1 MGAILSLLGLGQP
14 QQQAATNKVV
24 EYGKNLEKRVAKK
37 QKKNVEETK
46 KAVIEADKEAVTK
59 KKTIDDDVK
68 LDEIVKD
75 SMKKEVDTETAVKKK
90 MIVSN
95 AKVTEDALKA
105 ERVKNAAKKAE
116 LEEKIKLLQ
125 AQRDEAVKKRKASET
140 REKEAIK
147 AAQVAKAARKEQE
160 KTLNKTTKFLK
171 TVKAEERDAKKR
183 MLDLRTK
190 CSRYE
195 ERRTDIC
202 RSMKFCNTAT
212 NAIDNK
218 GEFRDRCRPLFKK
231 LNIPMSMLKKME
243 RRIRKLARESKKNR
257 FKLPKMPKMPKMP
270 KGFPNKLTRE
280 ERRARSRARRDAHRH
295 AKKEKRRIMTHNGLI
310 QRCRSSRY
318 YKMRNRERCE
328 VATEKGFITLP
339 SKKELTKH
347 FMKQSVTVRPPP
359 PDADAVAKR
368 IDEENWGKKLTRKD
382 KFILRKCARIPRDGS
397 PPWRERRNR
406 NEKRCKR
413 LEKKRARISKKAI
426 GSAGSK
432 GFIPP
437 SYGRPPPPAPRPPPV
452 KSKMSLSARENNT
465 LRNCRSKNYR
475 RMRPGKCR
483 RIRDKARALKLPTW
497 NNY

>member
-14 QQQAATNKVV
+14 QQQTATNKVV

-75 SMKKEVDTETAVKKK
+75 SMKKEVDTETVVKKK

-95 AKVTEDALKA
+95 AKVTEEALKA

-125 AQRDEAVKKRKASET
+125 AQRDEAIKKRRASET

-147 AAQVAKAARKEQE
+147 AAQVARAARKEQE
-160 KTLNKTTKFLK
+160 KTLNKTTNFLK

-183 MLDLRTK
+183 MQDLRTK

-195 ERRTDIC
+195 EQRTDIC
-202 RSMKFCNTAT
+202 QTYSFCNNPM
-212 NAIDNK
+212 NAIDSK
-218 GEFRDRCRPLFKK
+218 REFRDRCRPLFRK
-231 LNIPMSMLKKME
+231 LNLPKSMLEGFE
-243 RRIRKLARESKKNR
+243 RRIRKLVKKFKKNR
-257 FKLPKMPKMPKMP
+257 
-270 KGFPNKLTRE
+270 RE
-280 ERRARSRARRDAHRH
+280 IGVRA
-295 AKKEKRRIMTHNGLI
+295 
-310 QRCRSSRY
+310 
-318 YKMRNRERCE
+318 
-328 VATEKGFITLP
+328 
-339 SKKELTKH
+339 
-347 FMKQSVTVRPPP
+347 PP
-359 PDADAVAKR
+359 V
-368 IDEENWGKKLTRKD
+368 KLTRKD

-397 PPWRERRNR
+397 PPWRERRDR

-426 GSAGSK
+426 GSAI
-432 GFIPP
+432 GF
-437 SYGRPPPPAPRPPPV
+437 V
-452 KSKMSLSARENNT
+452 EKSKMSLNARENKT
-465 LRNCRSKNYR
+465 LRNCKRSKHYR
-475 RMRPGKCR
+475 RMRSGECHI
-483 RIRDKARALKLPTW
+483 IRNKARALKIPTW
-497 NNY
+497 

>member
-14 QQQAATNKVV
+14 QKQAATNKVV

-75 SMKKEVDTETAVKKK
+75 SMKKEVDTETVVKKK

-125 AQRDEAVKKRKASET
+125 AQRDEAIKKRRASET

-147 AAQVAKAARKEQE
+147 AAQVAKVARKEQE
-160 KTLNKTTKFLK
+160 KTLNKTTNFLK

-183 MLDLRTK
+183 MQDLRTK

-195 ERRTDIC
+195 EQRTDIC
-202 RSMKFCNTAT
+202 QTYSFCNNPM
-212 NAIDNK
+212 NAVDSK
-218 GEFRDRCRPLFKK
+218 REFRDRCRPLFRK
-231 LNIPMSMLKKME
+231 LNLPKSMLEGFE
-243 RRIRKLARESKKNR
+243 RRIRKLVKKFKKNR
-257 FKLPKMPKMPKMP
+257 LKPPKIPKMP
-270 KGFPNKLTRE
+270 KGFPSELTRE
-280 ERRARSRARRDAHRH
+280 DRRRKSRARRDAHRQ
-295 AKKEKRRIMTHNGLI
+295 AKKEIRRIKKHNA
-310 QRCRSSRY
+310 QVQMCRKHVYR
-318 YKMRNRERCE
+318 MRNHQICE
-328 VATEKGFITLP
+328 IAKEKGFIKLP
-339 SKKELTKH
+339 SQKQLMKKIMREIGVHAPPVKLTK
-347 FMKQSVTVRPPP
+347 
-359 PDADAVAKR
+359 
-368 IDEENWGKKLTRKD
+368 KD
-382 KFILRKCARIPRDGS
+382 KFILRKCAHIPRDGS
-397 PPWRERRNR
+397 PPWRELRDR

-426 GSAGSK
+426 GSAI
-432 GFIPP
+432 GF
-437 SYGRPPPPAPRPPPV
+437 V
-452 KSKMSLSARENNT
+452 KKSKMSLNA
-465 LRNCRSKNYR
+465 
-475 RMRPGKCR
+475 
-483 RIRDKARALKLPTW
+483 
-497 NNY
+497 

>member
-14 QQQAATNKVV
+14 QQQTATNKVV

-75 SMKKEVDTETAVKKK
+75 SMKKEVDTETVVKKK

-95 AKVTEDALKA
+95 AKVTEEALKA

-125 AQRDEAVKKRKASET
+125 AQRDEAIKKRRASET

-147 AAQVAKAARKEQE
+147 AAQVARAARKEQE
-160 KTLNKTTKFLK
+160 KTLNKTTNFLK

-183 MLDLRTK
+183 MQDLRTK

-195 ERRTDIC
+195 EQRTDIC
-202 RSMKFCNTAT
+202 QTYSFCNNPM
-212 NAIDNK
+212 NAVDSK
-218 GEFRDRCRPLFKK
+218 REFRDRCRPLFRK
-231 LNIPMSMLKKME
+231 LNLPKSMLEGFE
-243 RRIRKLARESKKNR
+243 RRIRKLVKKFKKNR
-257 FKLPKMPKMPKMP
+257 LKPPKMP
-270 KGFPNKLTRE
+270 KGFPSELTHE
-280 ERRARSRARRDAHRH
+280 DRRPAWQTRRDAHRQ
-295 AKKEKRRIMTHNGLI
+295 AKKESRRIMAHNT
-310 QRCRSSRY
+310 QVQKCRKPVYR
-318 YKMRNRERCE
+318 MRNRQICE
-328 VATEKGFITLP
+328 IAKEKGFIKLP
-339 SKKELTKH
+339 SHKQLMKKIMREIG
-347 FMKQSVTVRPPP
+347 VRAPP
-359 PDADAVAKR
+359 V
-368 IDEENWGKKLTRKD
+368 KLTRKD

-397 PPWRERRNR
+397 PPWRERRDR

-426 GSAGSK
+426 GSAI
-432 GFIPP
+432 GF
-437 SYGRPPPPAPRPPPV
+437 V
-452 KSKMSLSARENNT
+452 EKSKMSLNARENKT
-465 LRNCRSKNYR
+465 LRNCKRSKHYR
-475 RMRPGKCR
+475 RMRSGECHI
-483 RIRDKARALKLPTW
+483 IRNKARALKIPTW
-497 NNY
+497 